1 VFSSLSIMRPSAIS
15 SQPQRIIPQPPCQ
28 HPAPLPL
35 PLHSGETRTP
45 TTATQFAPGSSLIHQ
60 MQRPAPLSPSAASV
74 PKSAKPSPSVP
85 PLHASVRQDAE
96 AEEDID
102 PFQQSY
108 CGDGGSPL
116 LSATVASQILSEQPA
131 AERMMTSR
139 ELNMKSIFLNP
150 DSWDQEL
157 SDTESKMEDNEPQL
171 LPGSGFLRCIE
182 KGREGCFGVF
192 MQTWCFGLRM
202 CK

>member
-1 VFSSLSIMRPSAIS
+1 MRPSAIS
-15 SQPQRIIPQPPCQ
+15 SQPQRIIPQPPRQ

-35 PLHSGETRTP
+35 PLHSGETCTP
-45 TTATQFAPGSSLIHQ
+45 MTATQFVPGSSSIHQ
-60 MQRPAPLSPSAASV
+60 MQRPALLSPSAASV

-85 PLHASVRQDAE
+85 PLHASMRQDAE

-108 CGDGGSPL
+108 HGDGGSPL
-116 LSATVASQILSEQPA
+116 SSAMVASQILSEQPA
-131 AERMMTSR
+131 AERMMTSC

-150 DSWDQEL
+150 EL
-157 SDTESKMEDNEPQL
+157 SDTESEMEDNEPQL
-171 LPGSGFLRCIE
+171 LPGSGFLQCVG

-192 MQTWCFGLRM
+192 MQTWRFGLRM